1 MILIIGAGVIGASIA
16 WHLASRGARDVRLIE
31 RGRPGEGSTHRATGG
46 FRVQFGTAVNV
57 HLSLLS
63 REKLLR
69 FEEEVGVDSGYRQ
82 AGYLFLAS
90 TEAQLRSL
98 REGQAKQRS
107 AGFADGQIISAADAA
122 TINPFISLDGIIGA
136 AWCPTDG
143 FIRAR
148 DILRGYLDG
157 ARRLGVTLTT
167 AEVLRLHRENGRI
180 TAVTTDQ
187 GEISCEHVINAAGA
201 WAGSLAAL
209 AGESLPVTPLR
220 RQVAATIPTQ
230 ALPASMPMTIYP
242 DGFHLRERDGRV
254 LLLWPDTP
262 TSPVPFDAT
271 LDDAWLTRIR
281 AFADERVPL
290 LRDTPIDRA
299 ASWAGLYEMSPDK
312 HAILGRSPAL
322 ENFWYANG
330 SSGHGVMHAP
340 AIGQL
345 VAEMI
350 LDGRTSIDVHALR
363 PSRFAEGDPNSMSG
377 VL

>member
-16 WHLASRGARDVRLIE
+16 WHLASRGVRDVTLIE
-31 RGRPGEGSTHRATGG
+31 RGTPGEGSTHRATGG

-57 HLSLLS
+57 RLSLLS
-63 REKLLR
+63 REKLQR

-90 TEAQLRSL
+90 TEAQLRAL

-107 AGFADGQIISAADAA
+107 AGFEDGRIITPEDIAR
-122 TINPFISLDGIIGA
+122 INPFVSLDGIIGA

-148 DILRGYLDG
+148 DILRGYLEG
-157 ARRLGVTLTT
+157 ALRRGVTRTT
-167 AEVLRLHRENGRI
+167 AEVVGMRRQNGRI
-180 TAVTTDQ
+180 VAVTTDR
-187 GEISCEHVINAAGA
+187 GEIACDHVINAAGA
-201 WAGSLAAL
+201 WAGSIATL
-209 AGESLPVTPLR
+209 AGETLPVAPLR
-220 RQVAATIPTQ
+220 RQVAATVPTNL
-230 ALPASMPMTIYP
+230 LPPSMPMTIYP

-262 TSPVPFDAT
+262 PSSDPFDTT
-271 LDDAWLTRIR
+271 LDDAWLARIR
-281 AFADERVPL
+281 SFTDERVPL
-290 LRDTPIDRA
+290 LRDIPIDRA

-340 AIGQL
+340 ATGQL

-350 LDGRTSIDVHALR
+350 VDGKTSIDVHALR
-363 PSRFAEGDPNSMSG
+363 PSRFEEGQPNAVSD